1 MVEIL
6 TNFIVMPNSS
16 VYLVNQVFHVW
27 VNPNVHL
34 IIAIILVLLGEDIK
48 LILSRKHVFN
58 NSLQLSAI
66 FALRLMV
73 VLDLNWVIIHL
84 I

>member
-1 MVEIL
+1 
-6 TNFIVMPNSS
+6 MPNSS
-16 VYLVNQVFHVW
+16 IYLVNQVFHVW
-27 VNPNVHL
+27 INPNVHL
-34 IIAIILVLLGEDIK
+34 IIAIKLVLLGEDIK

-58 NSLQLSAI
+58 NSLELSAI

-73 VLDLNWVIIHL
+73 MLDLNWVIIHL